1 MNDRIDLKTKIAF
14 LERAI
19 EELSAV
25 VHEESRARQ
34 LLQQRL
40 DRLENSQASGGPEV
54 GPQDDPPPH
63 Y

>member
-1 MNDRIDLKTKIAF
+1 MNDRIDLETRLAF
-14 LERAI
+14 LERSL

-25 VHEESRARQ
+25 VHEEALARQ
-34 LLQQRL
+34 KLEQRL
-40 DRLENSQASGGPEV
+40 DRLENSEASGGPEV